1 MQVGTNLS
9 AAADLATQRRE
20 MIERRDAN
28 RARRGAQIEGIKR
41 GRQIKKGAKIAGLGA
56 LALLGTSLAARKAQ
70 EMGGVT
76 TEQLMNKALFD
87 MMGDTRQSNIAGLV
101 EQAKRETYQDSIQ
114 QNLARIQQHAPDL
127 YLSVAAGRR
136 LPTGAVV
143 LGGSPRQDLLN
154 ELGRAMADG
163 RFSQ

>member
-1 MQVGTNLS
+1 MQVGTNPS
-9 AAADLATQRRE
+9 AAADLATQMRE
-20 MIERRDAN
+20 MTERRDAN

-41 GRQIKKGAKIAGLGA
+41 GRQFKKGAKVAGLGA
-56 LALLGTSLAARKAQ
+56 LALLGTSLASRKAQ

-143 LGGSPRQDLLN
+143 LGGTPRQDLLN
-154 ELGRAMADG
+154 DLGRAMADG